1 MGFLLFLYGR
11 ASVRLIVAIVA
22 VQPFA
27 DIVADY
33 ACHNG
38 NKKRYK
44 YCQRKSTPFCCQ
56 NGCDNGLIISEYGE
70 GLNNYNLI

>member
-33 ACHNG
+33 AMECFSRCKQG
-38 NKKRYK
+38 NNLKRPYAWRDIMPCMWSFQVK
-44 YCQRKSTPFCCQ
+44 LNCF
-56 NGCDNGLIISEYGE
+56 LIVF
-70 GLNNYNLI
+70 